1 MAKLVLKFKDVEI
14 RTYPFTKSGI
24 TVGRNEDNDI
34 VVSNMAV
41 SGYHAKL
48 DTVGNNFF
56 LTDLQSM
63 NGTYLNDRKIVSTK
77 LSNKDKITIGKHII
91 EFYMEDAEQ
100 KKSDA
105 TSEFDQTM
113 YLDTQKAKELR
124 AKSKGP
130 KESQKR
136 AVVAQVKQRTGV
148 ITFISGG
155 EGEIVLKKK
164 LIKIGKDETCDI
176 IVSGM
181 FVAGTAAT
189 ISLRPSGYAITFA
202 GGMAKLKVNG
212 KTVKD
217 SVFLKEFDMIEL
229 GSAKMQFY
237 IK

>member
-1 MAKLVLKFKDVEI
+1 VAKLVLKFKDVEI

>member
-77 LSNKDKITIGKHII
+77 LSNKDKVTIGKHII

-130 KESQKR
+130 KESQKK
-136 AVVAQVKQRTGV
+136 AVVAPVKQRTGV

-202 GGMAKLKVNG
+202 GGMGKLKVNG